1 MLTEST
7 FIILV
12 PSLVVVGMM
21 LLPAYLIVVFFR
33 YYTKKKKSPLNMNLL
48 RSPGHSLRE
57 QIIEIS
63 QDIIGWLLMI
73 PLVASASYA
82 VFVTNRLQAD
92 GQETGLSVYVVIL
105 MVLGLAVYGAAKA
118 YRMVLKRNTLRLG
131 YECELAVGQELS
143 SLIKEDYNIYHDFP
157 ADGFNIDHVAVGPSG
172 VFAIETKGR
181 AKQAVAEKENWK
193 LNYDGVRLQFPTWTE
208 TEPVLQ
214 ARRQAQWLEKWIR
227 SSTGVPQ
234 AVVPVLA
241 IPGWFI
247 KRTGVSDVRVYNG
260 KNPSATVNGQRV
272 LSDQRIQ
279 AISHQIENKCR
290 DVKSE
295 SYKKD

>member
-7 FIILV
+7 FILIV

-21 LLPAYLIVVFFR
+21 LLPAYLILVFFR

-82 VFVTNRLQAD
+82 VFVTNKLLSG
-92 GQETGLSVYVVIL
+92 GQETGLTVYLLIM
-105 MVLGLAVYGAAKA
+105 MVLGLAVYGATKA
-118 YRMVLKRNTLRLG
+118 YRMMLKRNTLRLG

-143 SLIKEDYNIYHDFP
+143 SLIKEGFNIYHDFP
-157 ADGFNIDHVAVGPSG
+157 AEIFNIDHIAVGPSG
-172 VFAIETKGR
+172 VFAVETKGR
-181 AKQAVAEKENWK
+181 AKQTVAEKENWK
-193 LNYDGVRLQFPTWTE
+193 LKYDGVRLQFPTWSE

-234 AVVPVLA
+234 SVVPVLA
-241 IPGWFI
+241 IPGWFVN
-247 KRTGVSDVRVYNG
+247 RTGVSDVKVYNG
-260 KNPSATVNGQRV
+260 KNPTATVKGQRV
-272 LSDQRIQ
+272 LSDERIQ

-295 SYKKD
+295 SYKKN